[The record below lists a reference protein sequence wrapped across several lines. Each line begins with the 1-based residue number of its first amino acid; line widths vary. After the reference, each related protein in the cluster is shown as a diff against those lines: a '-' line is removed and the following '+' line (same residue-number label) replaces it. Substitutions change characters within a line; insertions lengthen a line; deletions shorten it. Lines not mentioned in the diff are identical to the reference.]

1 MKRLLQSEPFWWCVL
16 PLLALWWVVSSVALV
31 FHAGRGIEWF
41 YLTLSTILI
50 ANGIQQLS
58 TIRRAKRA
66 KTLE

>member
-16 PLLALWWVVSSVALV
+16 PLLALWWVASSVALV
-31 FHAGRGIEWF
+31 FNAGRGIEWF